1 MLNYPNRQLELPT
14 MYVAIQIFHW
24 LLLLVAVAGIVFCIL
39 LEGIVALD
47 LLSVFTV
54 QEARHAFLL
63 LP

>member
-1 MLNYPNRQLELPT
+1 M
-14 MYVAIQIFHW
+14 MYVAIHIFHW

-47 LLSVFTV
+47 LLQVLSVFTV

-63 LP
+63 LH